1 MFKAN
6 RLALAIAA
14 ATLTTSVFAAP
25 AGTIATVNGVA
36 IPSSKADLFV
46 KEVTARGQQKDTPE
60 LRAQVKDELIKNEVV
75 YQEAIKKGVDKNP
88 EALAQLEMLKQRIV
102 IGAFVNS
109 YVKANPISDSD
120 LRKEYDKI
128 KANFAGKEFKARHIL
143 VATEA
148 EAKAILA
155 DLKKGKKFDE
165 IAQAKSMDK
174 GSAAKGGDLGWA
186 NPNSFVKEFGTALA
200 ALPKGKTTE
209 TAVKTQF
216 GYHIIKLDDVREAKG
231 PSFEEVKGELAQQMQ
246 GQQVQKMVEDL
257 VKKAKVE

>member
-14 ATLTTSVFAAP
+14 VSLTTSVFAAP

-36 IPSSKADLFV
+36 IPNNKAELFI

-60 LRAQVKDELIKNEVV
+60 LRAKVKDELIKNEVV
-75 YQEAIKKGVDKNP
+75 YQDAVKKGLDKNP
-88 EALAQLEMLKQRIV
+88 EVLAQLEMLKQRVV
-102 IGAFVNS
+102 IGAFINN
-109 YVKANPISDSD
+109 YVKANPISDSE

-128 KANFAGKEFKARHIL
+128 KVTFASKEYKARHIL

-148 EAKAILA
+148 EAKAVIA
-155 DLKKGKKFDE
+155 DLKKGKKFDDL
-165 IAQAKSMDK
+165 AKAKSMDK
-174 GSAAKGGDLGWA
+174 GSAEKGGDLGWA
-186 NPNSFVKEFGTALA
+186 NPNSFVKEFGAALA
-200 ALPKGKTTE
+200 ALQKGKTTE

-216 GYHIIKLDDVREAKG
+216 GYHIIKLDDMREAKG

-246 GQQVQKMVEDL
+246 GKQVQEMVEAL

>member
-14 ATLTTSVFAAP
+14 ATLSTGVFAAP

-36 IPSSKADLFV
+36 IPSTKADLFV
-46 KEVTARGQQKDTPE
+46 KEVTARGQKDTPQ
-60 LRAQVKDELIKNEVV
+60 LRAQVKDELVKNEVV
-75 YQEAIKKGVDKNP
+75 YQEAIKKGMDKSP
-88 EALAQLEMLKQRIV
+88 EAMAQLDMLKQRIV
-102 IGAFVNS
+102 IGAYVNN

-128 KANFAGKEFKARHIL
+128 KVNFASKEYKARHIL
-143 VATEA
+143 VASEA
-148 EAKAILA
+148 EANAIIA

-165 IAQAKSMDK
+165 LAKAKSMDK
-174 GSAAKGGDLGWA
+174 GSAANGGDLGWSNPA
-186 NPNSFVKEFGTALA
+186 NFVKEFGTALA
-200 ALPKGKTTE
+200 ALPKGKMTD
-209 TAVKTQF
+209 TAVKSQF
-216 GYHIIKLDDVREAKG
+216 GFHIIKLDDVREAKG

-246 GQQVQKMVEDL
+246 GKQVQEMVEAL